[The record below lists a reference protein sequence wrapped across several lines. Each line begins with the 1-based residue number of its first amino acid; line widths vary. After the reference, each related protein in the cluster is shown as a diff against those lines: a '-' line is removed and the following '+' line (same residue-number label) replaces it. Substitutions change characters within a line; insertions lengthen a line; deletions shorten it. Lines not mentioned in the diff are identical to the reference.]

1 MALTETK
8 VIDQITVTENGTV
21 LYREATRIL
30 KDGEQIA
37 QTYHRTSLT
46 PSQDLTGQPAQVV
59 AIAQAAWTDAVL
71 TAWQTEQQRLAD
83 EQAARAAQAQQT

>member
-37 QTYHRTSLT
+37 QTYHRSSLA
-46 PSQDLTGQPAQVV
+46 PASDLSNVPENVV
-59 AIAQAAWTDAVL
+59 AICNVTWTPEVISAYQASLVK
-71 TAWQTEQQRLAD
+71 E
-83 EQAARAAQAQQT
+83 